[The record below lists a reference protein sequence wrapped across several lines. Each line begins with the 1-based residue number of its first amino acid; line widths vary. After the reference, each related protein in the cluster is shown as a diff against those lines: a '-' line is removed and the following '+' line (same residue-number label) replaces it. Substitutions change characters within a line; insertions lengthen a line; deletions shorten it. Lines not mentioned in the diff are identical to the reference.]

1 MNGDRNKRK
10 GTIFIVD
17 ISGYTKFVRETESS
31 IGAWAISQLL
41 EVILSANK
49 LKFLISEIEG
59 DAILFYLFGKP
70 HPVKILLDQ
79 FDIMLLAFNEKLE
92 EIRLLSDSIDQLSIK
107 AVAHYGE
114 ITEYQVS
121 NFSKLYGEILIE
133 AHRLLKNHI
142 DLDTYILITDN
153 YLNEFNDY
161 DLPFHSGFQQC
172 EKYDLGKLC
181 YTYFPFTNMIRK
193 VHGWHW
199 FLNRK
204 ILTNHQ
210 LYN

>member
-1 MNGDRNKRK
+1 MNDDSNKRK

-31 IGAWAISQLL
+31 KGAWAISQLL

-49 LKFLISEIEG
+49 LGFQISEIEG
-59 DAILFYLFGKP
+59 DAILFYLYGKP
-70 HPVKILLDQ
+70 YKVKTLLEQ
-79 FDIMLLAFNEKLE
+79 FGMMLLAFNEKLE
-92 EIRLLSDSIDQLSIK
+92 EIRLVSDNINQLSIK

-114 ITEYQVS
+114 ITEYQIY

-142 DLDTYILITDN
+142 HLDTYMLITDN
-153 YLNEFNDY
+153 YLKEFRNHE
-161 DLPFHSGFQQC
+161 LPLFSGVQQC

-181 YTYFPFTNMIRK
+181 YTYFPYTNLLSKSPR
-193 VHGWHW
+193 
-199 FLNRK
+199 
-204 ILTNHQ
+204 LT
-210 LYN
+210 LVS